1 MRCPTPTAAAV
12 SATPDQ
18 EELKKHLNGLTQQLV
33 HDMNHYLQNCQQT
46 LNRLKNSYFL
56 TTPDAL
62 YSQEI
67 LRLTHLQDQFS
78 YQFKL
83 LNMKVEQQLLH
94 HQKQLK
100 QKMDQNIQKQNY
112 KIQQLIIQL
121 DALSP
126 LKVMQRG
133 YTLIKKDNQ
142 LIKSQNDVK
151 TDDLIDIQFYDGMR
165 KAQIK

>member
-1 MRCPTPTAAAV
+1 
-12 SATPDQ
+12 
-18 EELKKHLNGLTQQLV
+18 
-33 HDMNHYLQNCQQT
+33 
-46 LNRLKNSYFL
+46 
-56 TTPDAL
+56 
-62 YSQEI
+62 
-67 LRLTHLQDQFS
+67 
-78 YQFKL
+78 
-83 LNMKVEQQLLH
+83 MKVEQQLLH

>member
-1 MRCPTPTAAAV
+1 
-12 SATPDQ
+12 
-18 EELKKHLNGLTQQLV
+18 
-33 HDMNHYLQNCQQT
+33 
-46 LNRLKNSYFL
+46 
-56 TTPDAL
+56 
-62 YSQEI
+62 
-67 LRLTHLQDQFS
+67 
-78 YQFKL
+78 
-83 LNMKVEQQLLH
+83 MKIEQQLLH

>member
-1 MRCPTPTAAAV
+1 
-12 SATPDQ
+12 
-18 EELKKHLNGLTQQLV
+18 
-33 HDMNHYLQNCQQT
+33 
-46 LNRLKNSYFL
+46 
-56 TTPDAL
+56 
-62 YSQEI
+62 
-67 LRLTHLQDQFS
+67 
-78 YQFKL
+78 
-83 LNMKVEQQLLH
+83 MKIEQQLLH

-121 DALSP
+121 DDLSP

>member
-1 MRCPTPTAAAV
+1 
-12 SATPDQ
+12 
-18 EELKKHLNGLTQQLV
+18 
-33 HDMNHYLQNCQQT
+33 
-46 LNRLKNSYFL
+46 
-56 TTPDAL
+56 
-62 YSQEI
+62 
-67 LRLTHLQDQFS
+67 
-78 YQFKL
+78 
-83 LNMKVEQQLLH
+83 MKVEQQLLH

-133 YTLIKKDNQ
+133 YTLIKKDDQ